1 MMTEEQLK
9 EKMEKEENKVLI
21 ILGTVL
27 GVIWILLFAL
37 KASGF
42 MFFLYGLIN
51 IGVFLIY
58 IKAKSKKSQG
68 RWVKSSLFEE
78 KEKE

>member
-1 MMTEEQLK
+1 MAEEQLE

-21 ILGTVL
+21 ILGSVL
-27 GVIWILLFAL
+27 GVIWILLFIFSD
-37 KASGF
+37 SGF

>member
-1 MMTEEQLK
+1 MMAEEQLE

-21 ILGTVL
+21 ILGSVL
-27 GVIWILLFAL
+27 GVIWILLFIFSD
-37 KASGF
+37 SGF